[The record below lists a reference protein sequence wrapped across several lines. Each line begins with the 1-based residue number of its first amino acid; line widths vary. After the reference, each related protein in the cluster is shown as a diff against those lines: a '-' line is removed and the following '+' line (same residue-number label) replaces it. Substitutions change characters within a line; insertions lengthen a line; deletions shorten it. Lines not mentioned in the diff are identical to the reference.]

1 MAAVYILYS
10 EKIDRYYIG
19 SCLDIE
25 TRLEQHQS
33 KQFLDAFTRRSDD
46 WKVHFQIDN
55 LNQSLARNIENH
67 IKNMK
72 SKRYI
77 QNLKAYP
84 EIIDKLIL
92 QYKAG
97 SSR

>member
-55 LNQSLARNIENH
+55 LNQSLARNIE
-67 IKNMK
+67 
-72 SKRYI
+72 
-77 QNLKAYP
+77 
-84 EIIDKLIL
+84 
-92 QYKAG
+92 
-97 SSR
+97 